1 MSGCAPPGA
10 SQARGSLPAAIVA
23 MLLAL
28 LVTAAA
34 RGAPGLDGLLLR
46 LGVRLDGLGVV
57 VDDALP
63 DGGRVVHERPR
74 REPDGREVLV
84 THQATLGPELASLV
98 LQAALLAG
106 VVLWLRRPLDPP
118 ARLLPDREELGR
130 ALAVLT
136 FVGPLLLLVAVLVAV
151 VLARSGAEGAPL
163 RRAIDGLSYPVLSH
177 PLGAVVFAVRFVVV
191 GPLLG
196 EGLWR
201 GVVYPGLRRH
211 LPFGAASAL
220 SAFLFGAWHVAT
232 GWTGWAA
239 LALQYLFALGA
250 CALVEARPGRLGA
263 GLVLHVVGNA
273 GALLL
278 FLVCLRAPE
287 RLLALFGLPDRPL

>member
-1 MSGCAPPGA
+1 MTRA
-10 SQARGSLPAAIVA
+10 SLPAAVVA
-23 MLLAL
+23 VLLAL
-28 LVTAAA
+28 LSTAAA
-34 RGAPGLDGLLLR
+34 RGLPGLDGVLTR
-46 LGVRLDGLGVV
+46 LGVRLEGLGVV

-74 REPDGREVLV
+74 RDLDGTEVLV
-84 THQATLGPELASLV
+84 RHQATLGPELVSLA
-98 LQAALLAG
+98 LQTALLAG
-106 VVLWLRRPLDPP
+106 VVVWLRRSDPD
-118 ARLLPDREELGR
+118 ARLLPDRDELGR
-130 ALAVLT
+130 AVAVLT
-136 FVGPLLLLVAVLVAV
+136 VAAPLLLLAAVCVARA
-151 VLARSGAEGAPL
+151 AAGGGGERPGAPL
-163 RRAIDGLSYPVLSH
+163 RWAVYGMVLPVLSH
-177 PLGAVVFAVRFVVV
+177 PLGAVVFTLRFVVV
-191 GPLLG
+191 GPLLE

-201 GVVYPGLRRH
+201 GVVYPGLRRR

-220 SAFLFGAWHVAT
+220 SAFLFGAWHAAT
-232 GWTGWAA
+232 GWTEWPA

-278 FLVCLRAPE
+278 FVVCLRAPE

>member
-1 MSGCAPPGA
+1 MSHPG
-10 SQARGSLPAAIVA
+10 GSLPAALVA

-34 RGAPGLDGLLLR
+34 RGVPGLDGLLVR

-57 VDDALP
+57 VDRALP

-74 REPDGREVLV
+74 RDLDGREVLV
-84 THQATLGPELASLV
+84 THQATLGPELASLL

-106 VVLWLRRPLDPP
+106 VVAWLRRSDPP

-136 FVGPLLLLVAVLVAV
+136 FVAPLLLVVAVLVAR
-151 VLARSGAEGAPL
+151 LAAGSGADGAPL
-163 RRAIDGLSYPVLSH
+163 RWAVFGLGYPVLSH
-177 PLGAVVFAVRFVVV
+177 PLGALVFALRFVVV
-191 GPLLG
+191 GPLL
-196 EGLWR
+196 EEALWR

-211 LPFGAASAL
+211 LSFAAASAL
-220 SAFLFGAWHVAT
+220 SAFLFGAWHAAT
-232 GWTGWAA
+232 GWTAWPA

-263 GLVLHVVGNA
+263 GLVVHVVGNA
-273 GALLL
+273 SALLL
-278 FLVCLRAPE
+278 FFVCLRAPE